1 MFVQV
6 WLPFQMQSS
15 ASYKTVKGSSGV
27 ASLLGGPT
35 SFCPFP
41 SLEARDIAPRKFYW
55 SLDARRV
62 ILAHSGNK
70 NQHSRDAG
78 FATTTFFL
86 QFGTVNQISRY
97 IVQLCSNTFQSYRFA
112 NRLHKAASFLTLN
125 GDEVVEVPDSKW
137 QGRLRHISL
146 ETLLPRKNGGGWQNG
161 WNWGDWACKSWSFT
175 LQVTYKTVSCTSN
188 LQYWLVGRCQLQPKR
203 VYTVYIVSGPF
214 IHEILVLCGK
224 RSIVWLHN
232 VEKLAIN
239 RHSTNLTSTFTAY
252 CSSIALPIPKNW
264 CVLLQIQIDF
274 FSGPCF

>member
-146 ETLLPRKNGGGWQNG
+146 ETLLPRKNGGGVDKMAETG
-161 WNWGDWACKSWSFT
+161 EIEHVKVEVLHCRLLTKPWAVPVICNIDLLAVANFSRKGCILYILSLAPSFT
-175 LQVTYKTVSCTSN
+175 K
-188 LQYWLVGRCQLQPKR
+188 
-203 VYTVYIVSGPF
+203 F
-214 IHEILVLCGK
+214 
-224 RSIVWLHN
+224 
-232 VEKLAIN
+232 
-239 RHSTNLTSTFTAY
+239 
-252 CSSIALPIPKNW
+252 
-264 CVLLQIQIDF
+264 
-274 FSGPCF
+274 